1 MWRNQFNGNWV
12 SSSRLWLMRVG
23 VLWTSAE
30 VFCISFKVGHASATW
45 GSAINSLS
53 ARGAG
58 ECLSNCNFL
67 NLHLACGFEFHESN
81 GKPHFLVCTQSCF
94 IFSAAGAKR
103 REQEEE
109 SLNAMLMYSERGK
122 RKHLRFSSV
131 ITQMKFMDAGNRC
144 CGGEKWDPNENWFE
158 WLRLSLIGSVYD
170 LRRRFSSSRRHLI
183 SSMLPEVS
191 V

>member
-1 MWRNQFNGNWV
+1 MF
-12 SSSRLWLMRVG
+12 RLP
-23 VLWTSAE
+23 E
-30 VFCISFKVGHASATW
+30 
-45 GSAINSLS
+45 AINLLS

-58 ECLSNCNFL
+58 ESRECLSSCNFL

-81 GKPHFLVCTQSCF
+81 GKPHFLVSTQSCF

-103 REQEEE
+103 RKQEEE

-144 CGGEKWDPNENWFE
+144 CGVKNEIRMRIDLNGCAFHSSE
-158 WLRLSLIGSVYD
+158 TVYD
-170 LRRRFSSSRRHLI
+170 VRHRVSSARSHLI
-183 SSMLPEVS
+183 SSMFPEVS
-191 V
+191 F